1 MRLGLLGRDIQYTRS
16 PELFSIMSDVMQ
28 AVTTYEIVDTPGIQ
42 PVIDRL
48 RGDFNGFNVT
58 QPYKSD
64 IIDYIDDLRTDA
76 GAVNV
81 VTNTMGFFT
90 GYNTDTYGVRK
101 AFEHFGYSFSGKSV
115 LIMGAGG
122 SAKAVIRAVT
132 GGSAPCSRV
141 MMYNRTEE
149 RITQIGAE
157 LNIDITPVKSLDI
170 SAQIV
175 INCIPYYKETA
186 DIIPNLDDTEFLLD
200 LNYRQSQIYL
210 FAKQRGIPCAD
221 GEVMLCYQG
230 IKGFEIFLD
239 SKISQESRAAVLRRF
254 LRDDSISAFRS
265 DLIED

>member
-16 PELFSIMSDVMQ
+16 PELFSIMSEVMQ
-28 AVTTYEIVDTPGIQ
+28 TITTYEIVDTPGIQ

-58 QPYKSD
+58 KPYKSD
-64 IIDYIDDLRTDA
+64 IIEFIDDLKTDA

-90 GYNTDTYGVRK
+90 GYNTDTYGARK
-101 AFEHFGYSFSGKSV
+101 AFEHYNCSYAGKSI
-115 LIMGAGG
+115 LILGAGG
-122 SAKAVIRAVT
+122 SAKAVIRAIT
-132 GGSAPCSRV
+132 GGSEPCAQI
-141 MMYNRTEE
+141 MMYNRTVE
-149 RITQIGAE
+149 RVTQIAEE
-157 LNIDITPVKSLDI
+157 LNTDIVPVRSLDV

-186 DIIPNLDDTEFLLD
+186 DIIPNLNKTEFLLD

-210 FAKQRGIPCAD
+210 LAKQRGIPCAD

-230 IKGFEIFLD
+230 IKGFEIFLET
-239 SKISQESRAAVLRRF
+239 KITHENRAAILRRF
-254 LRDDSISAFRS
+254 LRDDSISAFKS
-265 DLIED
+265 DLVED